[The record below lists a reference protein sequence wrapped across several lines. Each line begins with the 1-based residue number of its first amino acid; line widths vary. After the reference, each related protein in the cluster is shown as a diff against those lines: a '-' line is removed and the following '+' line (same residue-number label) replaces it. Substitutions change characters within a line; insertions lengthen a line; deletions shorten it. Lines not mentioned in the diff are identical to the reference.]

1 MPTTV
6 YHLKACDSCRKVLK
20 QFTAAKKEVVAIDV
34 RETPLSPETL
44 SRFIEAFGWDK
55 LINRRS
61 TTWRGLSETQKADAE
76 RTALELLQAHPTLMK
91 RPVIDGPNGLTLG
104 TGKDDIAR
112 HLNGAAERSS

>member
-1 MPTTV
+1 MPTTI

-20 QFTAAKKEVVAIDV
+20 QFSAANINVTAIDV
-34 RETPLSPETL
+34 RDTPLSPEIL
-44 SRFIEAFGWDK
+44 SHFLDVFGWEK

-61 TTWRGLSETQKADAE
+61 TTWRGLSDVEKAKAGSI
-76 RTALELLQAHPTLMK
+76 ALELLQAHPTLMK

-112 HLNGAAERSS
+112 HLSDPS